1 MTNAEKLAALVDQ
14 ELQAL
19 EKDAFL
25 GALVGRGLAMAGR
38 ATAGAG
44 KFMTGAGKSM
54 ATVGKRI
61 AAPAPKGTPGVFG
74 RIFARGAQAPAP
86 AGRVMSSAAVPA
98 APGRQPSVTAGAIRG
113 RATAAG
119 QSPVDYLRARGRSG
133 SSAAAA
139 AVPARP
145 IPIAPAA
152 PPPGTGRTA
161 TPSPSGKIM
170 VPSPTAKKGGRA
182 KTQPGAKPADAP
194 GGSTAANAGMMG
206 ASMLIPGGSSEEGK
220 TSMDFKAIVEKTA
233 ELAKGASEEEQVGV
247 LAQVAMGDGFDGE
260 LLAQARALGYDAG
273 ISKTAA
279 DEEEEKKEEAKE
291 KDEKDEKDEK
301 KDDDKDEKKDLP
313 PWLQKKTDKKDDDKD
328 EKKEDKDEK
337 KSSAR
342 PILYNKFTA
351 HDIAAHLQS
360 QFGRQDPVEKDA
372 SVKKVSAS
380 EKLAALVEKEL
391 SARPT

>member
-1 MTNAEKLAALVDQ
+1 VTNAEKLAVLVER
-14 ELQAL
+14 ELEAL
-19 EKDAFL
+19 EKDAAI
-25 GALVGRGLAMAGR
+25 GALIGRGIAMAGR

-44 KFMTGAGKSM
+44 KFLTGTGKSM
-54 ATVGKRI
+54 ATIGKGM
-61 AAPAPKGTPGVFG
+61 ATPAPKGMPGLFS

-86 AGRVMSSAAVPA
+86 SGKVISSASVPA
-98 APGRQPSVTAGAIRG
+98 VAGKKPGVSASAIRG

-119 QSPVDYLRARGRSG
+119 QNPVDYLRSRGRSG

-139 AVPARP
+139 AVPRP

-170 VPSPTAKKGGRA
+170 VPSPTAKKSRA
-182 KTQPGAKPADAP
+182 KAQPGAKPADAP
-194 GGSTAANAGMMG
+194 GGSTAANVGMTG

-220 TSMDFKAIVEKTA
+220 TSMNFKAIIEKTA
-233 ELAKGASEEEQVGV
+233 ELAKGASDEDKVAI

-260 LLAQARALGYDAG
+260 LLSQAQALGYDAG

-279 DEEEEKKEEAKE
+279 DEKEEEEEAKE
-291 KDEKDEKDEK
+291 KDEKKDEKDK
-301 KDDDKDEKKDLP
+301 GEKKDLP

-328 EKKEDKDEK
+328 EKKDEDEK

-391 SARPT
+391 AARPT